1 MWCTAGNSS
10 LFKNVLNFWQS
21 KMWRYVTLKKN
32 ILLIFREAWIAY
44 FIFRELWKDNFIS
57 RKMWSRLSRHFLPP
71 SKLNVSISVGIF
83 NHVHAWSDMAAA
95 CLIYPRKPLQ
105 NVGVRSLLLLSTRL
119 SLKTMTLPMKTWIN
133 YLLNKL
139 KQNRTA
145 RIIDEL
151 LRQDIGR
158 SSLKNR
164 LNSWHYEQ
172 KSTTASKSD
181 FSPWALK
188 LSNSYNAHLRENT
201 QNATYSCV

>member
-1 MWCTAGNSS
+1 MWYTAGNSS
-10 LFKNVLNFWQS
+10 LFKNVHNFWQS

-71 SKLNVSISVGIF
+71 TKLNVSISVGIF
-83 NHVHAWSDMAAA
+83 NHVHAWSDVAAA

-105 NVGVRSLLLLSTRL
+105 NVRVRSLLLLSTRL

-133 YLLNKL
+133 YLLTEL

-145 RIIDEL
+145 RIINEL

-164 LNSWHYEQ
+164 LNSWHY
-172 KSTTASKSD
+172 
-181 FSPWALK
+181 
-188 LSNSYNAHLRENT
+188 
-201 QNATYSCV
+201 

>member
-1 MWCTAGNSS
+1 MTVCNFKKKHSS
-10 LFKNVLNFWQS
+10 YFPWSVNCLFYFS
-21 KMWRYVTLKKN
+21 
-32 ILLIFREAWIAY
+32 WIVKRP
-44 FIFRELWKDNFIS
+44 FCF

-71 SKLNVSISVGIF
+71 TKLNVSISVGIF

-188 LSNSYNAHLRENT
+188 LSNSYKAHLRENT